1 MGLVENTAKS
11 FPSELT
17 ERKPLIKIY
26 CRWNGQADLLEC
38 TCVKIS
44 VRIFA
49 QSHNVQENYV

>member
-11 FPSELT
+11 LPSELT

-26 CRWNGQADLLEC
+26 RRGNGQADLLEC
-38 TCVKIS
+38 TWANIS

-49 QSHNVQENYV
+49 RSHNVQEKYV